1 MATQPLAPTSAII
14 LGGGRSSRMGT
25 DKLGLHLGGR
35 SLLQRAC
42 DAVAP
47 HASRVVVAGPERAEV
62 TGPTVEFVVEDP
74 PFGGPVAGIVAAL
87 GSMPGEGRCFL
98 LAGDLAAPDE
108 VVATLLA
115 HATQLDAS
123 DAVVLEDADG
133 WPQFLAGLYRTAAL
147 RDAAARLESVRDAS
161 VRRLLG
167 GLALARVPAPA
178 RTLADI
184 DTPEDAERRGAT
196 PPGASDED
204 GSGDK

>member
-1 MATQPLAPTSAII
+1 MATHPLTPTAAII

-25 DKLGLHLGGR
+25 DKLGLHLDGR

-42 DAVAP
+42 DAVEH
-47 HASRVVVAGPERAEV
+47 HAFRIVVAGPERTDV

-87 GSMPGEGRCFL
+87 GSVPGEGRCFL

-115 HATQLDAS
+115 HATELDAS

-133 WPQFLAGLYRTAAL
+133 WPQFLAGLYRTESLRRAASK
-147 RDAAARLESVRDAS
+147 LESVRDAS

-167 GLALARVPAPA
+167 ALDPVRVPAPA

-196 PPGASDED
+196 RPGASGKHEC
-204 GSGDK
+204 GPQ